1 MLCFP
6 PLYPARSL
14 IVCPAGGMG
23 TSLTIRLGFCLTE
36 KKYIA
41 FIFYWT
47 RCALSLP
54 LLLLASNQYSIDAN
68 TIIILLW
75 PFICQNA
82 QQERILEFTHLST
95 LLCAFKFCPHS
106 QHGRFPHYI
115 PAETK
120 REQKQKQ
127 KQQIQLCEQISN

>member
-1 MLCFP
+1 MLCFLP
-6 PLYPARSL
+6 SPPARSL
-14 IVCPAGGMG
+14 IVCPAGGVG

-36 KKYIA
+36 KNILHLS
-41 FIFYWT
+41 FIGL
-47 RCALSLP
+47 AAPSLP

-82 QQERILEFTHLST
+82 QQERTLEFIHLSPQ
-95 LLCAFKFCPHS
+95 LCAFKFCTHS
-106 QHGRFPHYI
+106 QHGRFPHYT

-120 REQKQKQ
+120 REQQQ
-127 KQQIQLCEQISN
+127 QQQQWQIQLCWRISN